1 MEELELAGDVQG
13 ALLRPAHRSGL
24 GVVVLAGTSGRV
36 DVARASL
43 FAARGAITLAQ
54 RWFGGPDQSPGICL
68 IPLETFMRAVD
79 RLIDEGCDKIAIVGT
94 SKGAEASLLMAVNDP
109 RVNVAVALS
118 PTPVAWVANGPGFD
132 GWGWY
137 ARSSWTLRGSEIP
150 FMAIDPRWRPAEK
163 HGPIRFRTMFETSM
177 RTFAE
182 DIDGATILVEQSNAA
197 FVLVGGG
204 DDAIWPS
211 DQFAAAIAHRLA
223 TAGKPARLV
232 THPRA
237 GHRVIFPGEPVLP
250 EPETRAWGGE
260 ISSDCELGAAAWKEI
275 EEVLGFNDNANAN

>member
-1 MEELELAGDVQG
+1 MEELELTGDLQG
-13 ALLRPAHRSGL
+13 TLLRPARRSGL

-36 DVARASL
+36 DIARANL
-43 FAARGAITLAQ
+43 FAARGAVTLAQ
-54 RWFGGPDQSPGICL
+54 RWFGGPGQSPGICL
-68 IPLETFMRAVD
+68 IAVETFMRAVD
-79 RLIDEGCDKIAIVGT
+79 RLIDEGCDRIAIVGT
-94 SKGAEASLLMAVNDP
+94 SKGAEAALLMAVNDP

-137 ARSSWTLRGSEIP
+137 ARSSWTLRGTEIP
-150 FMAIDPRWRPAEK
+150 FMAVDPRWRPAESQ
-163 HGPIRFRTMFETSM
+163 GRIRFRTMFETSM
-177 RTFAE
+177 KTFAE
-182 DIDGATILVEQSNAA
+182 DIDAATILVEQSNAA

-211 DQFAAAIAHRLA
+211 DQFAAAIAHRL
-223 TAGKPARLV
+223 TLAGKRARLV

-250 EPETRAWGGE
+250 EPEVRAWGGDVL
-260 ISSDCELGAAAWKEI
+260 SDRELGATAWSEI
-275 EEVLGFNDNANAN
+275 EEVLGFDVDANTI